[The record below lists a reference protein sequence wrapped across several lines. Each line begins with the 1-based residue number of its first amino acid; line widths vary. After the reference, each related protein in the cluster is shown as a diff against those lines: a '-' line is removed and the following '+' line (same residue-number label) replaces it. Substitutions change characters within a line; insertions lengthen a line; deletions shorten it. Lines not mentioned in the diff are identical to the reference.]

1 MLQYDWVVL
10 TRSDYTYLCS
20 ITKLDLQPDTI
31 YIPYGEQ
38 YGGLTDRFAIFPS
51 RLSDVV
57 LNATYDLVT
66 NVPYWVNWTLH
77 DDPNRTH
84 VNIEQIL
91 KQVIVFDRAP
101 KGRLIPGL
109 MYIWRDD
116 GVNME
121 GYFPIGFRMTRKFVC
136 ILCFMPN

>member
-1 MLQYDWVVL
+1 MSQYDWVVL

-20 ITKLDLQPDTI
+20 ISKLDLQPDTI

-57 LNATYDLVT
+57 LNATYDLVM

-77 DDPNRTH
+77 DNPNRTH

-101 KGRLIPGL
+101 READPWPYVYGGMLSHI
-109 MYIWRDD
+109 
-116 GVNME
+116 
-121 GYFPIGFRMTRKFVC
+121 RMTRKICPYPLF
-136 ILCFMPN
+136 LPN